1 MFYLD
6 SSKTPFPHRFKTM
19 TLPLS
24 TLIEVHEY
32 FYEQNDEIAAHACIW
47 GDFNFSL
54 NGILDYEIEGTHY
67 LSPPN
72 YGLWIPPHTPHAC
85 IAREVKT
92 THYICIHLHP
102 QLCSLFSVDTKTVEI
117 SPFLRHLIKEILWQ
131 QNATTAEEYEHL
143 LQVLLDQL
151 CAAPAYKHYLP
162 QTQHVVLKPILQ
174 QLADPNRFIQS
185 LPQILNTSS
194 LTERHLLRLSQQE
207 LQLSLAEWRNRA
219 KILYAIEQLHA
230 GSSVKKLA
238 YDLGYQHS
246 SSFIEFFKRYTGQTP
261 AQLRDA

>member
-1 MFYLD
+1 MQQHH
-6 SSKTPFPHRFKTM
+6 P
-19 TLPLS
+19 PLS
-24 TLIEVHEY
+24 EWIEVHEY
-32 FYEQNDEIAAHACIW
+32 FYEHNDEISAHSCIW

-72 YGLWIPPHTPHAC
+72 YGLWIPAHTAHAC
-85 IAREVKT
+85 IARELKT

-102 QLCSLFSVDTKTVEI
+102 ELCKLFPSQTKTVEI
-117 SPFLRHLIKEILWQ
+117 SSFLRHFIKEVLRQ
-131 QNATTAEEYEHL
+131 QSSTPSTEYQHL
-143 LQVLLDQL
+143 LYVLLDQL
-151 CAAPAYKHYLP
+151 RTAPAYEHYLP
-162 QTQHVVLKPILQ
+162 QTQHAVLKPILQ
-174 QLADPNRFIQS
+174 QLYNPEHFS
-185 LPQILNTSS
+185 LSLQQLLHDIH

-219 KILYAIEQLHA
+219 KILYAMEQLHA
-230 GSSVKKLA
+230 GSTVKKLA

-261 AQLRDA
+261 AQIREA